1 MNTQNIFVYGLLQS
15 KYDNEAAQMLRK
27 HATLIGPASIPGA
40 VFDLGEYPAVFF
52 EKNMKGMVRGELY
65 YIHGDSNQ
73 LLQFLDEFEGI
84 GPDEQKPFEYRRG
97 IVQAQC
103 EGGETPALCY
113 LYNRAITHI
122 LNGDGLKHV
131 LEELLAGQ
139 IPGEFLTTRECLMD
153 GPVSDSLSNLS
164 AFFTKRS
171 QFLAELDSE
180 LPEGRYLEIS
190 RSEFDKM
197 RQIPKKSVIC
207 LWFERDLFCQVNL
220 WFVAWL
226 LRAYVEEPHV
236 FLVEPG
242 SSSPYSFN
250 ALPAQELYEAFEHRH
265 RLTPEQLSLFAK
277 LWECYAQEDTSR
289 LLEIAQRLSSWFPF
303 VSEAVQ
309 AHLNRQ
315 PIEGSLGRPMESLKT
330 IIGEWEAEHN
340 ESPKFG
346 AVFQEF
352 CRREA
357 IYGYGDLQVLRM
369 FEELTN
375 S

>member
-1 MNTQNIFVYGLLQS
+1 MNTQYIYVYGLLQS
-15 KYDNEAAQMLRK
+15 KYDNEAAQILRK
-27 HATLIGPASIPGA
+27 YATLIGPASIPGG

-84 GPDEQKPFEYRRG
+84 SPDKQKPFEYRRG
-97 IVQAQC
+97 IVQAQF
-103 EGGETPALCY
+103 EGGEKPAFCY
-113 LYNRAITHI
+113 LYNKAITHI

-153 GPVSDSLSNLS
+153 GPVSDSLSDLPS
-164 AFFTKRS
+164 FFTKRS
-171 QFLAELDSE
+171 QFIAELDSE
-180 LPEGRYLEIS
+180 LPDSCYQEIS

-197 RQIPKKSVIC
+197 RQIQKKSVIC

-226 LRAYVEEPHV
+226 LREYVEEPHV
-236 FLVEPG
+236 FFVEPG
-242 SSSPYSFN
+242 PSSPYSFN
-250 ALPAQELYEAFEHRH
+250 ALPAQELYEAFEQRH
-265 RLTPEQLSLFAK
+265 RLTPEQLVLFTE
-277 LWECYAQEDTSR
+277 LWECYAKEDTSR
-289 LLEIAQRLSSWFPF
+289 LVEIAHRLSGCFPF

-309 AHLNRQ
+309 AHLDRQ
-315 PIEGSLGRPMESLKT
+315 ASVGNLGRPMESLKT

-346 AVFQEF
+346 PVFQEF

-357 IYGYGDLQVLRM
+357 IYGYSDLQVLRM
-369 FEELTN
+369 FEELSKN
-375 S
+375 

>member
-1 MNTQNIFVYGLLQS
+1 MNHQNIFVYGLLQS

-73 LLQFLDEFEGI
+73 LLQYLDEFEGI
-84 GPDEQKPFEYRRG
+84 GPDEEKPFEYRRG
-97 IVQAQC
+97 IVRAQC
-103 EGGETPALCY
+103 QGTNRPALCY
-113 LYNRAITHI
+113 LYNRAIIQI

-131 LEELLAGQ
+131 LEGLLAGQ
-139 IPGEFLTTRECLMD
+139 IPGELLIVRECLMD
-153 GPVSDSLSNLS
+153 GPVSDSLSDLRV
-164 AFFTKRS
+164 FYKKRS
-171 QFLAELDSE
+171 KFLAELDPE
-180 LPEGRYLEIS
+180 LTDSRYQEIS

-226 LRAYVEEPHV
+226 LREYVEEPHV

-242 SSSPYSFN
+242 PRSPYSFN
-250 ALPAQELYEAFEHRH
+250 ALPAHELYEAFEQRH
-265 RLTPEQLSLFAK
+265 RLTPEQLSLFAE
-277 LWECYAQEDTSR
+277 LWECYAREDSSS
-289 LLEIAQRLSSWFPF
+289 LVEIAHSLRSWFPF
-303 VSEAVQ
+303 VSDAVQ
-309 AHLNRQ
+309 AHLDRQ
-315 PIEGSLGRPMESLKT
+315 PNEGSLGRPMESLRT

-346 AVFQEF
+346 TVFQEF

-369 FEELTN
+369 IEKL
-375 S
+375 SKD